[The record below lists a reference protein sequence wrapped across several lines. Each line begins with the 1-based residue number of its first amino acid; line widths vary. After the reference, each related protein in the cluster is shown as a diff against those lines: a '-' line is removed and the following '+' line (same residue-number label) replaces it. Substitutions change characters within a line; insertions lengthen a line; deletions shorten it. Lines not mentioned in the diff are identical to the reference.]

1 MGEKESESELEL
13 DEEEVVEEEFEE
25 EAAEEVEEAL
35 HSVGVHA
42 SAVVTVSS
50 RPPTWILNIFSSRS
64 RTWKG
69 PL

>member
-1 MGEKESESELEL
+1 MGEKESESESEL
-13 DEEEVVEEEFEE
+13 DEEEVVEEEL
-25 EAAEEVEEAL
+25 AAEEVEEAL

-64 RTWKG
+64 KTRKR